1 MRLPRWLF
9 VTLNIYALMLAV
21 IMIWPFLQMVLTSVT
36 SDVVFPPRYF
46 SLTGWANVHW
56 DSYFRTMLVSLRI
69 GFWATVL
76 VIAICLPAA
85 YAIERRRFR
94 GRSALGALIF
104 VPAIFPTITY
114 GIAIGVYLALYAIE
128 LKGSFPLV
136 ILATATW
143 TIPLVV
149 RTIQGSLATT
159 DVVYEEAALVMGAN
173 PIHTFFRVTLPLI
186 APGVITAGAIAFT
199 SAATNF
205 TVPWLMGSVEKP
217 VVIFI
222 WEDIGKLGFTP
233 QTAIQVL
240 VMQIVILGIVQTLFV
255 VFRKQFRGAFA

>member
-1 MRLPRWLF
+1 VRLPRWLL
-9 VTLNIYALMLAV
+9 VTLNIYALMLAA

-46 SLTGWANVHW
+46 SLAAWSNVLW
-56 DSYFRTMLVSLRI
+56 PDYFRAMLVSLRM
-69 GFWATVL
+69 GFWATLL

-85 YAIERRRFR
+85 YAIERRRFP

-114 GIAIGVYLALYAIE
+114 GIAIGVYIALYA
-128 LKGSFPLV
+128 LQWQGAFPLV

-159 DVVYEEAALVMGAN
+159 DVVYEEAALVMGAS
-173 PIHTFFRVTLPLI
+173 PMHTFFKVTLPLI

-199 SAATNF
+199 STATNF
-205 TVPWLMGSVEKP
+205 TIPWLMGAKEKA
-217 VVIFI
+217 VAVFI
-222 WEDIGKLGFTP
+222 YEDVAKLGFTP
-233 QTAIQVL
+233 QTAVQVL
-240 VMQIVILGIVQTLFV
+240 VMQLVILGIVQFLFI

>member
-1 MRLPRWLF
+1 
-9 VTLNIYALMLAV
+9 V
-21 IMIWPFLQMVLTSVT
+21 
-36 SDVVFPPRYF
+36 
-46 SLTGWANVHW
+46 
-56 DSYFRTMLVSLRI
+56 
-69 GFWATVL
+69 

-85 YAIERRRFR
+85 YAIERRKFP

-114 GIAIGVYLALYAIE
+114 GIAIGVYLAMYAPQW
-128 LKGSFPLV
+128 KGAFLIV
-136 ILATATW
+136 VLASATW

-159 DVVYEEAALVMGAN
+159 DVVYEEAALVMGAS
-173 PIHTFFRVTLPLI
+173 PLRAFFKITLPLI

-205 TVPWLMGSVEKP
+205 TVPWLMGANEKP
-217 VVIFI
+217 VAVFI
-222 WEDIGKLGFTP
+222 YEDVGKLGFTP

-240 VMQIVILGIVQTLFV
+240 VMQLVILGIVQVLFL